1 MRARTATISFGQ
13 KLVLSY
19 LALVLIPV
27 VLIGAYAYTSAL
39 RSIKQQFA
47 AGVQGTLRQMKDN
60 VAYALDDMKRV
71 SDLLYYDQ
79 KLQQYLRSYEEGWY
93 SYEATTN
100 YLKPKLLGTATSTGL
115 PIWLSVYVSSGTLP
129 EIYHAQDP
137 EADPMKTKAGQYEL
151 YHLDRIANRPW
162 YRELPEAAGK
172 PDANYYWRQIDTDAA
187 FRNISL
193 VRRLND
199 EYRLAPL
206 GLIRITVKIG
216 ELFKTIDAQKIGEA
230 SYIVVL
236 NDKREPM
243 YASGVPTRPLPEE
256 GKAERFFK
264 SKERISFPGNLY
276 ALLARKAPPKEGLGD
291 FFEKAPSGAFFTV
304 EETVPELGWTIAA
317 YVPNRLV
324 ESGAIKVRHLTLF
337 VCFASFL
344 FMALLGVVV
353 SRYFAGRVAKVVSV
367 LDAFREGDFRRRTAY
382 AGNDEFARIFRALN
396 EVGEH
401 TDKLIRDVYVANLR
415 KREAELAA
423 LQAQINP
430 HFLYN
435 TLSSISRLAKFG
447 EIDKLHDMVLA
458 LAKFYR
464 LTLSDGR
471 AIIPIEDEWQ
481 QACAYIDIQRM
492 KHKERLDF
500 SCRVDRDIFRYDTI
514 KLILQPFIENVLEH
528 SWYGDGPIRLKLWGY
543 AQDETIVF
551 QIIDDGIGMPP
562 STIADIFDPA
572 GVKAGYGIRN
582 VHERI
587 KLQFG
592 EPFGVSIRSG
602 RGIGTSVKIVIPK
615 FVRT

>member
-1 MRARTATISFGQ
+1 
-13 KLVLSY
+13 
-19 LALVLIPV
+19 LAFVLIPV
-27 VLIGAYAYTSAL
+27 VLIGTYAYTSTR
-39 RSIKQQFA
+39 RSVKEQFS
-47 AGVQGTLRQMKDN
+47 AGIQGTLRQMKDN
-60 VAYALDDMKRV
+60 VAYTLEDLKRV
-71 SDLLYYDQ
+71 SGLLYYDQ
-79 KLQQYLRSYEEGWY
+79 KMQQYLRGYEEGWS

-100 YLKPKLLGTATSTGL
+100 YLKPKLLGTMNATGV
-115 PIWLSVYVSSGTLP
+115 PIWLSVYVASGTLP
-129 EIYHAQDP
+129 EIYYAQNPD
-137 EADPMKTKAGQYEL
+137 ADPLQTKVGKFEL
-151 YHLDRIANRPW
+151 YHIGRIADRSW
-162 YRELPEAAGK
+162 YAGLPGAEGK
-172 PDANYYWRQIDTDAA
+172 PDANARFMQIETDTA

-199 EYRLAPL
+199 EYRLTPL

-216 ELFKTIDAQKIGEA
+216 ELFKTIDAQKIGDA
-230 SYIVVL
+230 SYIAVL
-236 NDKREPM
+236 NEKRELM
-243 YASGVPTRPLPEE
+243 YASGDPPPQS
-256 GKAERFFK
+256 GKTGR
-264 SKERISFPGNLY
+264 
-276 ALLARKAPPKEGLGD
+276 
-291 FFEKAPSGAFFTV
+291 FFTV
-304 EETVPELGWTIAA
+304 EETVSELGWTIAA

-324 ESGAIKVRHLTLF
+324 ESGAAKVRNLTLF
-337 VCFASFL
+337 VCIVSFL
-344 FMALLGVVV
+344 FLAMLGIVV
-353 SRYFAGRVAKVVSV
+353 SRFFASRVAKVVAV
-367 LDAFREGDFRRRTAY
+367 LDAFREGDFRRRTVDS
-382 AGNDEFARIFRALN
+382 GGDEFARIFRALN

-447 EIDKLHDMVLA
+447 EIGKLHDMVMA

-481 QACAYIDIQRM
+481 QALAYVDIQRI
-492 KHKERLDF
+492 KHRDRLRF
-500 SCRVDRDIFRYDTI
+500 SFRIDEGLFRYDTL

-528 SWYGDGPIRLKLWGY
+528 SWYGGEPIWLKIWGY
-543 AQDETIVF
+543 AQDESIVF
-551 QIIDDGIGMPP
+551 QIIDDGVGMPP
-562 STIADIFDPA
+562 GKIESIFAPS

-587 KLQFG
+587 RLQFG

-615 FVRT
+615 FTEG